1 MRQKQYLAILL
12 AILAGA
18 QLSGCGIT
26 MDNTRPE
33 STNEAAA
40 NETAADGEWEK
51 LEETDREAPS
61 ADAPQASGEA
71 SENKQEAPAQEV
83 AQDAEALYK
92 DVLANFHALVAY
104 GLDENVDPEGTT
116 GVLELVN
123 ASGCDY
129 ALRTV
134 GSVIKDLNGDAVP
147 ELLIGNCNSNE
158 IYALYTLVEETP
170 VLCFEGYARN
180 RYYLLEDGSIYN
192 LSSGGAMYSAAAVYT
207 LSEDATALVCKDFYF
222 TYEKDD
228 SFEEIGVYYNQT
240 GEWDKEVSQ
249 ETELSSEQF
258 WELTDAW
265 DAQIQ
270 RLPIESAFDGSVP
283 FDGISIAWAEDILP
297 ELTDYDEFAAST
309 DEGSVRVVLS
319 TERDVED
326 FKVLSLALENVDE
339 NGTATFAKE
348 ELYSHGTL
356 TAEKPLVLSVIFYG
370 TVPYYGISFTD
381 DNGETKVYAIDE
393 SGMDGSVYLWE
404 IE

>member
-1 MRQKQYLAILL
+1 MKQKRSLAILL

-18 QLSGCGIT
+18 QLSGCGIA

-33 STNEAAA
+33 STNEA
-40 NETAADGEWEK
+40 AADGEWEK

-71 SENKQEAPAQEV
+71 SENKQETPAQET

-92 DVLANFHALVAY
+92 DVLANFHALVSY

-123 ASGCDY
+123 ASGCEY

-134 GSVIKDLNGDAVP
+134 GSVIKDLNGDGVP
-147 ELLIGNCNSNE
+147 ELLVGNCNSDE

-180 RYYLLEDGSIYN
+180 MYYLLEDGSIYN
-192 LSSGGAMYSAAAVYT
+192 LSSTGAMYSAAAVYT

-222 TYEKDD
+222 TCEKDD
-228 SFEEIGVYYNQT
+228 RFEEIGVYYNQT

-270 RLPIESAFDGSVP
+270 RLPIESTFDGSVP
-283 FDGISIAWAEDILP
+283 FDGISIAWADDILP
-297 ELTDYDEFAAST
+297 ELTDYDEFVASS
-309 DEGSVRVVLS
+309 DEGSVRVVL
-319 TERDVED
+319 TTDHNVENL
-326 FKVLSLALENVDE
+326 KVLSLALENVDE
-339 NGTATFAKE
+339 NGTTTFAKE
-348 ELYSHGTL
+348 ELYSHGML
-356 TAEKPLVLSVIFYG
+356 TAKRPLVLSVIFYG

-381 DNGETKVYAIDE
+381 DNGETKAYAIDE
-393 SGMDGSVYLWE
+393 SGMDGSVFLWE